1 MEQQANGIFEVDEIC
16 GANLPER
23 LAGAE
28 LLYKVGGIIGERTTL
43 SFGQL

>member
-1 MEQQANGIFEVDEIC
+1 MERQANSIFEADEIR

-28 LLYKVGGIIGERTTL
+28 LLYKVGGIIGERMTL
-43 SFGQL
+43 PFGRL